1 MAAGQS
7 SVAQSSFANQLLGGP
22 AGTARVGYALASAD
36 VGDLNEGVRA
46 MRRAFEFDKDNVA
59 ALMMEDSMSDVVAR
73 VTRLYEQRMETKGTN
88 ADDAFM
94 LASLYQLQGDPEM
107 AMMAMDLSKKVND
120 GAVSTTN
127 LQQLIESEM
136 YTIPMTDSDAWK
148 LLAGGENVKA
158 AEMFVEEIGKDEKA
172 GAPKLGYAL
181 AIAAGGDLDKGTW
194 ALRRAF
200 EIDPEGTSDVM
211 LSGKLRTVVEKLTEQ
226 YLSLIH
232 I

>member
-1 MAAGQS
+1 
-7 SVAQSSFANQLLGGP
+7 
-22 AGTARVGYALASAD
+22 
-36 VGDLNEGVRA
+36 

-107 AMMAMDLSKKVND
+107 AMMAMDFSKKVND

-200 EIDPEGTSDVM
+200 EIDPEGTSDV
-211 LSGKLRTVVEKLTEQ
+211 TVSYTHLTLPTI
-226 YLSLIH
+226 YSV
-232 I
+232 